1 MSTQSIRSI
10 IINQISFAISNSEG
24 IIREEGRKKVDELK
38 SEIPSSPE
46 DLVDRLKAD
55 INPNTC
61 SEEGK
66 IKFENKID
74 SSVYE

>member
-66 IKFENKID
+66 IKFENKI
-74 SSVYE
+74 ENEL